1 MDQVEDESASKVQLF
16 FENLGGTGEYL
27 LLSLDKLLPDVSAVG
42 STLGSTDS
50 VLQQLWD
57 AGLLDGRM
65 AFHGV
70 LPREIEA
77 MAAQQRSLFAS
88 VDGALGEHAHG
99 HVLEQPTVDP
109 HSLVDESEEHA
120 VLCTVDATFSLW
132 RQETSNSL
140 LLFEPN
146 LLGHPER
153 RTDSIALR
161 GVIQNILQCQRTSP
175 SFKTLRHFMKAFALY
190 GRDSHGLGWDKLLQL
205 SAASEQEL
213 RHRLPELG
221 IVFDA
226 SRSAYWMLDQQNREV
241 ALEHVLDTM
250 LVHDLPIRD
259 LSRAHLEEALL
270 EMKIIDQV
278 LVTFALEKWF
288 APYQASSEKL
298 NLCVDAVVRDMAPL
312 IIRQH
317 DGALCTLDHLL
328 ECLQRRL
335 PSSFPLDPDRVLQLL
350 DGIAIIRTPE
360 RLNHARDRASAEH
373 EQSAGTAER
382 PEDKGRR
389 PTSIRH
395 ATEGSTLIQL
405 LEAEGLPREPEA
417 RLTLLFGIKK
427 QWTRAELEPYIEDI
441 PTSTV
446 QRLVRPIRGPPGASD
461 QLQRYEARA
470 ANGPWS
476 ARKVSASS
484 TREDRMRAA

>member
-1 MDQVEDESASKVQLF
+1 MDQVEEESASRVQLF
-16 FENLGGTGEYL
+16 FENLGGAGEYL
-27 LLSLDKLLPDVSAVG
+27 LLSLDNLLPHVSAVE
-42 STLGSTDS
+42 STSGSTDS

-65 AFHGV
+65 TFHGV

-88 VDGALGEHAHG
+88 VDGAFGEHAHG
-99 HVLEQPTVDP
+99 LEREQPAVDP

-120 VLCTVDATFSLW
+120 VLCTADATFSLW

-146 LLGHPER
+146 LLGHHER
-153 RTDSIALR
+153 RAESMALR
-161 GVIQNILQCQRTSP
+161 GVIQNILQCQRTAP

-190 GRDSHGLGWDKLLQL
+190 GRDNDGLGWDKLLQL

-213 RHRLPELG
+213 RDRLPELG

-226 SRSAYWMLDQQNREV
+226 SRSAYWMLDQQHREV

-250 LVHDLPIRD
+250 LVHDLPVRD
-259 LSRAHLEEALL
+259 LSRTRLEEALL

-288 APYQASSEKL
+288 APCQASSEKL

-312 IIRQH
+312 MIRQH

-335 PSSFPLDPDRVLQLL
+335 PSSFSLDRDRVLQLL

-382 PEDKGRR
+382 PEDKGR

-395 ATEGSTLIQL
+395 AIEGSTLIQL

-417 RLTLLFGIKK
+417 RLALLFGIKK

-446 QRLVRPIRGPPGASD
+446 QRLLRPIRGPPGASD
-461 QLQRYEARA
+461 QLQRYEARV

-476 ARKVSASS
+476 ASKVSASS